1 MNSKMELKVRK
12 RWEFAVG
19 DTTTEFKTTCWGNKV
34 SGKVVAKLQIPNINP
49 MANFGLYEVQVDVGL
64 DGYISFLVAADPDN
78 GCWQVGNEN
87 DRARNASTIEEVDGD
102 MPYDE
107 AVLKK
112 YLDQIKD
119 AQLRRYIKA
128 CALDAYNYLED
139 MYDDD
144 KEEE

>member
-34 SGKVVAKLQIPNINP
+34 C
-49 MANFGLYEVQVDVGL
+49 LYEVQVDVGL

>member
-19 DTTTEFKTTCWGNKV
+19 DTTTE
-34 SGKVVAKLQIPNINP
+34 L
-49 MANFGLYEVQVDVGL
+49 
-64 DGYISFLVAADPDN
+64 
-78 GCWQVGNEN
+78 
-87 DRARNASTIEEVDGD
+87 
-102 MPYDE
+102 
-107 AVLKK
+107 
-112 YLDQIKD
+112 
-119 AQLRRYIKA
+119 LRRYIKA